1 VRTELTRRL
10 QVMGWLLRKCGPYL
24 ALEILLPG
32 GTLFALLLFLYQ
44 RRQAA
49 VEAGATPAPLGR
61 ALRGTAGD
69 VMATSADVLRA
80 GVRALG
86 QVRATV

>member
-1 VRTELTRRL
+1 MRTELTRRL
-10 QVMGWLLRKCGPYL
+10 QGMGWLLRKCGPYL

-32 GTLFALLLFLYQ
+32 GTLFALLLFFYQ

-49 VEAGATPAPLGR
+49 VEAGAPPVPLGR
-61 ALRGTAGD
+61 ALRQAAGD
-69 VMATSADVLRA
+69 LLATGAEVLR
-80 GVRALG
+80 GGLRALG